1 MITPKERR
9 TRVFKLAMPAV
20 SEQIL
25 NTTVGLMDVLLV
37 GRLPAAAAAVLGYSS
52 ATALAATGL
61 ANEMYWTTILLFMAI
76 GTGCTALTARAKGA
90 HDRDMGNEALR
101 QGMIMAVISAVIM
114 TIVVMYGAQTMMS
127 VYRADDVVTTLG
139 AQVLTILGYSLIPTA
154 IGMVGMAAM
163 RGAGDTRTPLYIMIA
178 VNVIN
183 VGLSY
188 LLIGGSFGIPPM
200 GVAGAAIGAAVA
212 RTVGMIMTLVVLLR
226 GRAGLHLTRWLAPQ
240 LDMMRRV
247 VRVGLPFAGEQAVFQ
262 GALMVFLGMVTQLG
276 TAAYAAHNVV
286 IRIESLS
293 FLPGWGYGIAAS
305 ALVGQAL
312 GAKRADEAQA
322 ATKEAFV
329 QTSIIMI
336 VLGGIMVLI
345 PGFLLRLF
353 IFDESVV
360 QAGIVPLQIAGVF
373 QIGMGANFVY
383 SGALRGAG
391 DTKWPL
397 YTKII
402 ATWGFRLPIAYAM
415 LHFGYGLNGVWIAMG
430 LDFFIQALLAYVRFR
445 QGSWRTM
452 QV

>member
-1 MITPKERR
+1 MITPIERR
-9 TRVFKLAMPAV
+9 KRVFQLAMPAV

-52 ATALAATGL
+52 AAALAATGL

-90 HDRDMGNEALR
+90 HDREMGNEALR
-101 QGMIMAVISAVIM
+101 QGLLMGLISAIVM
-114 TIVVMYGAQTMMS
+114 MVVVMFGAHTLMS
-127 VYRADDVVTTLG
+127 VYRADALVTGLG
-139 AQVLTILGYSLIPTA
+139 ARVLTILSYALIPTA
-154 IGMVGMAAM
+154 IGMIGMAAM
-163 RGAGDTRTPLYIMIA
+163 RGAGDTRMPLYIMIA
-178 VNVIN
+178 VNIIN

-188 LLIGGSFGIPPM
+188 LLIGGAFGLTPL
-200 GVAGAAIGAAVA
+200 GVEGAAIGAAVA
-212 RTVGMIMTLVVLLR
+212 RTVGAIATIVVLLR
-226 GRAGLHLTRWLAPQ
+226 GRAGLHLTRWVAPH
-240 LDMMRRV
+240 LDMMRRII
-247 VRVGLPFAGEQAVFQ
+247 RVGLPFAGEQAVFQ
-262 GALMVFLGMVTQLG
+262 GALMVFLGMITQLG
-276 TAAYAAHNVV
+276 TNAYAAHNVV

-312 GAKRADEAQA
+312 GAKRPEEAQA
-322 ATKEAFV
+322 ATTEAFK
-329 QTSIIMI
+329 QTSALMI
-336 VLGGIMVLI
+336 VLGGIMVLV

-402 ATWGFRLPIAYAM
+402 ATWGLRLPMSYLM
-415 LHFGYGLNGVWIAMG
+415 LQWGYGLNGVWIAMG
-430 LDFFIQALLAYVRFR
+430 LDFFIQAVLAYVRFR
-445 QGSWRTM
+445 QGNWRTM

>member
-9 TRVFKLAMPAV
+9 KRVFQLAMPAV

-52 ATALAATGL
+52 AAALAATGL

-90 HDRDMGNEALR
+90 HDREMGNEALR
-101 QGMIMAVISAVIM
+101 QGLLMGVISAIVM
-114 TIVVMYGAQTMMS
+114 MVVVMFGAHTLMS
-127 VYRADDVVTTLG
+127 VYRADALVTGLG
-139 AQVLTILGYSLIPTA
+139 ARVLTILSYALIPTA
-154 IGMVGMAAM
+154 IGMIGMAAM
-163 RGAGDTRTPLYIMIA
+163 RGAGDTRMPLYIMIA
-178 VNVIN
+178 VNIIN
-183 VGLSY
+183 VVLSY
-188 LLIGGSFGIPPM
+188 LLIGGALGLTPL
-200 GVAGAAIGAAVA
+200 GVEGAAIGAAVA
-212 RTVGMIMTLVVLLR
+212 RTVGAIATIVVLLR
-226 GRAGLHLTRWLAPQ
+226 GRAGLHLTQWVAPH
-240 LDMMRRV
+240 LDMMRRII
-247 VRVGLPFAGEQAVFQ
+247 RVGLPFAGEQAVFQ
-262 GALMVFLGMVTQLG
+262 GALMVFLGMITQLG
-276 TAAYAAHNVV
+276 TNAYAAHNVV

-312 GAKRADEAQA
+312 GAKRPEEAQA
-322 ATKEAFV
+322 ATTEAFK
-329 QTSIIMI
+329 QTSALMI
-336 VLGGIMVLI
+336 VLGGIMVLV

-353 IFDESVV
+353 IFDEAVV

-402 ATWGFRLPIAYAM
+402 ATWGLRLPISYLM
-415 LHFGYGLNGVWIAMG
+415 LHWGYGLNGVWIAMG
-430 LDFFIQALLAYVRFR
+430 LDFFIQAVLAYVRFR
-445 QGSWRTM
+445 QGKWRTM